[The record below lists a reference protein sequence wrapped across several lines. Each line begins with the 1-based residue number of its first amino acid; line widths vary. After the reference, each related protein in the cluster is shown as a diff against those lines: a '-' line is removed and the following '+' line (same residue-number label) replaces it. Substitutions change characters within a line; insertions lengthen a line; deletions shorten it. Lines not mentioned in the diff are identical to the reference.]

1 MKNTFEKPWL
11 EIFDLNAS
19 DIITD
24 SKQMDNID
32 AGGIGDG
39 VDTDY

>member
-19 DIITD
+19 DIITASGD
-24 SKQMDNID
+24 DID
-32 AGGIGDG
+32 AGGIGEG
-39 VDTDY
+39 EETEWQ